1 MTQENEKNKKLS
13 RSISMLINCIYD
25 PVLVVD
31 VEDSIV
37 GINQAIEK
45 YIPYPMK
52 QQIGEIFT
60 QLDISSEE
68 KWRWR

>member
-1 MTQENEKNKKLS
+1 MQENEKNKKLS
-13 RSISMLINCIYD
+13 RSFSMLINCIYD

-31 VEDSIV
+31 VEDRIV

-45 YIPYPMK
+45 YNPYPMK

>member
-1 MTQENEKNKKLS
+1 
-13 RSISMLINCIYD
+13 MLINCIYD

-31 VEDSIV
+31 LEDRIV
-37 GINQAIEK
+37 GINKAIEK
-45 YIPYPMK
+45 YNPYQMK

>member
-1 MTQENEKNKKLS
+1 
-13 RSISMLINCIYD
+13 MLINCISD

-31 VEDSIV
+31 VEDRIV
-37 GINQAIEK
+37 GINKAIEK
-45 YIPYPMK
+45 NNPYPMK

>member
-1 MTQENEKNKKLS
+1 
-13 RSISMLINCIYD
+13 MLINCIYD

-31 VEDSIV
+31 MEDRII
-37 GINQAIEK
+37 GLAKAIEK
-45 YIPYPMK
+45 YNPYPIK

-68 KWRWR
+68 KWSWR